1 MIKRYQHG
9 HVVGFLPL
17 RSGTRGHLKVP
28 KCGANTIRHVLIN
41 KNGWQVCH
49 DELLDTGLDWTAL
62 VRHPVERWLSGIA
75 QMYNKRAAG
84 MDPEQAIEKMV
95 HDVHTTRQ
103 CDWLRGFAPK
113 IFRLE
118 NIQRLWEHL
127 GIASYAHEQKRMW
140 NTFKLT
146 KAQEHKVLDH
156 YAYDYDLYL
165 KADGRKIE
173 VLKP

>member
-9 HVVGFLPL
+9 YVAGFLPL

-28 KCGANTIRHVLIN
+28 KCGTNTIRRVLIN
-41 KNGWQVCH
+41 KNGWHVCH
-49 DELLDTGLDWTAL
+49 DELLDTELDWTAL
-62 VRHPVERWLSGIA
+62 VRHPVDRWLSGIA

-84 MDPEQAIEKMV
+84 VDIDEALATMV

-127 GIASYAHEQKRMW
+127 GIEAHAHEQKRMW
-140 NTFKLT
+140 LT
-146 KAQEHKVLDH
+146 PELEKRHVDLIMDY
-156 YAYDYDLYL
+156 YADDMKLYL
-165 KADGRKIE
+165 EAG
-173 VLKP
+173 